1 MNLNPPRRVRAVA
14 YLVTALGT
22 PVVVYLQAKG
32 YIGDLEL
39 ILWSAEV
46 TVVNGIAA
54 LNTGSTS

>member
-1 MNLNPPRRVRAVA
+1 MKLNPSRRVRAA
-14 YLVTALGT
+14 LYLVTALGT

-32 YIGDLEL
+32 ILGDLEL

-54 LNTGSTS
+54 LNTQPE

>member
-1 MNLNPPRRVRAVA
+1 MNLNPSRRVRAA
-14 YLVTALGT
+14 LYLVTALGT

-32 YIGDLEL
+32 LIGDLEF

-54 LNTGSTS
+54 LNTKPSV

>member
-1 MNLNPPRRVRAVA
+1 MTLNPPRRVRAA
-14 YLVTALGT
+14 LYLLTALGT

-32 YIGDLEL
+32 VIGDLEL

-54 LNTGSTS
+54 LNTQP

>member
-1 MNLNPPRRVRAVA
+1 MKLNPSRRVRAA
-14 YLVTALGT
+14 LYLVTALGT

-32 YIGDLEL
+32 VIGDLEL

-54 LNTGSTS
+54 LNTQPE